1 MYDREKLFELEK
13 EFSKVDKEV
22 EKEKTKRNLI
32 LICIHTV
39 ISGIIASWF
48 IEITSIEAVI
58 ELVVI
63 ALISGIALWI
73 VPLLIFVLVTKLF
86 TNVDS
91 AEARRNHL
99 EREINRIRDNY

>member
-1 MYDREKLFELEK
+1 MNDREKLFELEK

-39 ISGIIASWF
+39 ISGFIASWF
-48 IEITSIEAVI
+48 IDITSIEATI
-58 ELVVI
+58 ELIVI
-63 ALISGIALWI
+63 ALISGIALWS
-73 VPLLIFVLVTKLF
+73 VPLLIFVLVTTLF

-91 AEARRNHL
+91 AEARKNYL